1 MNFYTYVL
9 YSAKVNKIY
18 IGQSSNLEKRLWE
31 HNNGLSKYTKRY
43 IPWEI
48 IYKETFESRTEAM
61 KREKELK
68 TQKGREFVWELIN
81 GGVRQLTD
89 SRSQLR

>member
-18 IGQSSNLEKRLWE
+18 IGQSSNLEKRFWE